1 MTTDTGTAIADLLA
15 SGGVRRFYTVPGES
29 FLEILDGVD
38 RDPRL
43 TLVSTRHEG
52 GASFMADADAKV
64 SGVPA
69 VVAATRGVG
78 AANLAIGVHT
88 AYQDSTPMV
97 VLLGQVDSRFL
108 GREGFQEVDLPAFY
122 APITKSAVTVHR
134 TERIPELVADAM
146 RIATTGRPGP
156 TMIAFPADV
165 LAHSIDDAAVALGRR
180 RVAAERTAPSADPAA
195 IGQLAAKLAAAERP
209 VIIAGGGT
217 RDARRELQEV
227 AEAYGAGV
235 YVAFR
240 RQDAFD
246 NSHPQFLGHLGLG
259 LPPNV
264 LAAVREADLVLVV
277 GTRLSENTTQAYT
290 LPAESSEVCQIDID
304 PRVIGAIAPVSLG
317 IVSAARSALQALLD
331 RPEAGGSRGRDWSVA
346 HAAYEATATVGAS
359 RATTGCDPARV
370 YGAIAQAF
378 PDDAILSTDAG
389 NFSAY
394 MHRFWSFT
402 SASSQI
408 GPTSGAMGYGV
419 PGAIVA
425 KFAAPGRSVIGLAG
439 DGGFMMSGAELE
451 TAVRFG
457 LDLTVVVFRNGVYG
471 TIAMHQARELGR
483 LSGVDIGPIDCASFA
498 RSLGASAVT
507 VREESELADAMAE
520 AAKPGLGPHVVEVL
534 TDPDLITPT
543 ARLSELLAS
552 HESAS

>member
-1 MTTDTGTAIADLLA
+1 
-15 SGGVRRFYTVPGES
+15 
-29 FLEILDGVD
+29 
-38 RDPRL
+38 
-43 TLVSTRHEG
+43 
-52 GASFMADADAKV
+52 MADADAKV

-97 VLLGQVDSRFL
+97 VMLGQVDSKFL

-122 APITKSAVTVHR
+122 APITKSAVTAHR
-134 TERIPELVADAM
+134 TERIPELVADAV
-146 RIATTGRPGP
+146 RIATSGRPGP

-165 LAHSIDDAAVALGRR
+165 LAEPVDDEAVAQGRR
-180 RVAAERTAPSADPAA
+180 RLAAERAEPTGDPAA
-195 IGQLAAKLAAAERP
+195 MAQLAAKLAAAKRP
-209 VIIAGGGT
+209 VLIAGGGT
-217 RDARRELQEV
+217 RDARRELKDV
-227 AEAYGAGV
+227 AEAFGAGV

-240 RQDAFD
+240 RQDVFD

-259 LPPNV
+259 LPPTV
-264 LAAVREADLVLVV
+264 LAAVREADLVVVV
-277 GTRLSENTTQAYT
+277 GCRLSENTTQGYT

-304 PRVIGAIAPVSLG
+304 PTVLGSIAPLSLG
-317 IVSAARSALQALLD
+317 IVSAVRPALQALLD
-331 RPEAGGSRGRDWSVA
+331 SPEAGAGLGRDWSTA
-346 HAAYEATATVGAS
+346 RAAYVATATVGAS
-359 RATTGCDPARV
+359 RASTGCDPARV
-370 YGAIAQAF
+370 YGALAEAF
-378 PDDAILSTDAG
+378 PSDAILSTDAG

-402 SASSQI
+402 AASSQI

-419 PGAIVA
+419 PGAVGA
-425 KFAAPGRSVIGLAG
+425 KLAAPDRSVIGLAG

-451 TAVRFG
+451 TAVRLG

-483 LSGVDIGPIDCASFA
+483 LSGVDIGPIDCAGFA

-507 VREESELADAMAE
+507 VSEESALAEAMA
-520 AAKPGLGPHVVEVL
+520 AAARPGHGPHVVEVL

-543 ARLSELLAS
+543 ARLSELLAE
-552 HESAS
+552 HGTAG